1 MNKGK
6 LIVFEGA
13 SDGIGKSTQIKLL
26 WDRLEKEGN
35 VVVNH
40 HFPTYGTYH
49 GAPVEEYLRG
59 NLGSIDELSPYF
71 INSLYAVD
79 RACAWHTKLKPM
91 YEDGR
96 VLLMDRYTTSSLIYQ
111 SAKIKDIEEKKKF
124 LDYVTDFEYNKL
136 GIQRPD
142 VVIFLTA
149 PFEMIS
155 EMRKNRV
162 DNDGIINDLHERDL
176 EYLKEVYEN
185 SMFVAE
191 YLGWDIIYNNNGMEL
206 RSREDIHND
215 IYNLVKKR
223 TRMK

>member
-59 NLGSIDELSPYF
+59 NLGSINELPSYF

-79 RACAWHTKLKPM
+79 RACAWYTKLKPM
-91 YEDGR
+91 YEDGNI
-96 VLLMDRYTTSSLIYQ
+96 LLMDRYTTSSLIYQ

-162 DNDGIINDLHERDL
+162 DNEGIINDLHERDL

-215 IYNLVKKR
+215 VYNLVKKR

>member
-1 MNKGK
+1 MDKGK
-6 LIVFEGA
+6 LIVFEGS

-59 NLGSIDELSPYF
+59 NLGNINEIPAYF

-91 YEDGR
+91 YEDGNI
-96 VLLMDRYTTSSLIYQ
+96 LLMDRYTTSSLIYQ
-111 SAKIKDIEEKKKF
+111 SAKIKDLEEKKKF
-124 LDYVTDFEYNKL
+124 LDYVSDFEYNKL

-142 VVIFLTA
+142 VVVFLTA

-162 DNDGIINDLHERDL
+162 DNDGIVNDLHERDL
-176 EYLKEVYEN
+176 DYLKEVYDN

-206 RSREDIHND
+206 RLSLIH
-215 IYNLVKKR
+215 I
-223 TRMK
+223 

>member
-191 YLGWDIIYNNNGMEL
+191 YLGWDIIYSNNGMEL

-215 IYNLVKKR
+215 VYNLVKRR
-223 TRMK
+223 TRG

>member
-1 MNKGK
+1 MNKGT
-6 LIVFEGA
+6 LIVFEGS

-59 NLGSIDELSPYF
+59 NLGSINELPSYF

-79 RACAWHTKLKPM
+79 RACAWYTKLKPM
-91 YEDGR
+91 YEDGNI
-96 VLLMDRYTTSSLIYQ
+96 LLMDRYTTSSLIYQ

-162 DNDGIINDLHERDL
+162 DNDGIVNDLHERDL
-176 EYLKEVYEN
+176 EYLKEVYDN

-191 YLGWDIIYNNNGMEL
+191 YLGWDIIYNNTGMEL

-215 IYNLVKKR
+215 VYNLVKKR
-223 TRMK
+223 TRIK